1 MRYHVEFTKAALKD
15 LKKMD
20 PPVAALIIGWL
31 RKNIENCDNPRIHG
45 KALSADLKG
54 QWRYRVGDY
63 RILAQIEDDKVRV
76 LVICIGHP
84 RDIYEN

>member
-1 MRYHVEFTKAALKD
+1 MRYHVEFAKAALKD

>member
-15 LKKMD
+15 LKKTD

>member
-76 LVICIGHP
+76 LVICIGHR

>member
-1 MRYHVEFTKAALKD
+1 MHDGDKDALKD

-54 QWRYRVGDY
+54 QWRYRAGDY
-63 RILAQIEDDKVRV
+63 RILARIEDDKVRV